1 MQEFHTLERALGF
14 KRASVM
20 FDSEIRA
27 CRGEAGEAGR
37 VEGGEVQDPIAS
49 LKRAPLRSS
58 LKKNSW
64 KTYKVTTNP
73 MFEWGMSDW
82 MEGGGERPGSE
93 VGSSG
98 LGSPGRPLSLRRKS
112 WSRRSSR

>member
-1 MQEFHTLERALGF
+1 MQEPHALDRALRY

-27 CRGEAGEAGR
+27 SRGEAGEAGK
-37 VEGGEVQDPIAS
+37 VEGGEGQDPIAS

-64 KTYKVTTNP
+64 KTYKVTSNP
-73 MFEWGMSDW
+73 MFECEITDW
-82 MEGGGERPGSE
+82 MEGGAVSPVNEAAGGGTR
-93 VGSSG
+93 
-98 LGSPGRPLSLRRKS
+98 SPGRRFSLRRKS